1 MKNLVALLF
10 LLLLTACNFYA
21 DQVIKGEEV
30 IKTSNP
36 VVKLNMTVT
45 QGVKIKS
52 SRCLFC

>member
-21 DQVIKGEEV
+21 DQVIKVEEV

-45 QGVKIKS
+45 QGVKIKK
-52 SRCLFC
+52 